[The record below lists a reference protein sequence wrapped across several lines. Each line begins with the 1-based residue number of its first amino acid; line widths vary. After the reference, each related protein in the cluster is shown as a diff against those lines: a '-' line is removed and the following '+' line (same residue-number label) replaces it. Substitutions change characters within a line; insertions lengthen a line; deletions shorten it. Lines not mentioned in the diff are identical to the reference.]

1 MRTRVAILTICAAIC
16 ASSCHSSHAD
26 GQGST
31 AATNPTQNEVT
42 FEIKNLTWT
51 YTPRKSLALPGIPSK
66 TESWDYKGH
75 AIIVSK
81 APFLQQGTTFVAFE
95 YRATPPSSSAAKEWE
110 LASTEF
116 NDGAGE
122 VDLTVYYDADRYKEN
137 PGPPKLEWRIQGFLR
152 LSPAKVTVEE

>member
-1 MRTRVAILTICAAIC
+1 MRLATLALFAAIC
-16 ASSCHSSHAD
+16 ATSCHPSHAD
-26 GQGST
+26 VQG
-31 AATNPTQNEVT
+31 AADAAKPTQSDVI

-51 YTPRKSLALPGIPSK
+51 YSPRKSLALPGIPSK

-81 APFLQQGTTFVAFE
+81 APFLQQGTTLVALE

-116 NDGAGE
+116 NDGTGE

-137 PGPPKLEWRIQGFLR
+137 PGPPKLEWRVQGFLR
-152 LSPAKVTVEE
+152 FSPAKVTVEE